1 MNALRPSRLKGL
13 LDKSP
18 FLGGVTSGAS
28 YRRVRMVQALL
39 PLLIV
44 AVVVSYQ
51 LLLAQ
56 LEPRALAFWAQLL
69 FYGINGPLVTYFVLG
84 WIGYEVR
91 ERERA
96 ESDLRDLYLQL
107 SESHARL
114 ATVQKVTRSVSE
126 ATDLS
131 GVLETAIL
139 GLTAA
144 VGASAGAIALEGGVI
159 RSVGLDALPLEV
171 ADLEP
176 LREAYGTLERPSGF
190 AGAKSRLSLPL
201 RWGERFIGAVH
212 LYFTGMPSTESREL
226 LEILVGELAVA
237 IEAASIRTRDLLTL
251 FEVDRSIRAESNLE
265 RLLEGVV
272 SRIQERVKA
281 DSSAVY
287 LADEDGRL
295 ALAWGRD
302 SSGETMRSGAALL
315 EHQHASKLEDH
326 TVHLEH
332 GTPLALK
339 HSKSFTLEH
348 SAPFTL
354 EYGSSAGSLAQ
365 LAAQQRVPLMIGG
378 LESQPVLQTADG
390 ETVRVLE
397 AGDPVLSGARAVLAL
412 PMVSENEVIG
422 VIVLADSS
430 RDAFDLRELPLLGLL
445 ANQVTLAVRN
455 ARAYLYSEELA
466 IFDERNRIAR
476 EIHDGIAQSL
486 AFTAMK
492 LDLAERI
499 LERDPERV
507 RSELVSAKT
516 TLREQIK
523 EVRRSIFALRPLNL
537 ERLGFMETMRQ
548 YVKDFGEQNS
558 VKTTLEITGDPKLSP
573 TNEAVMFRIL
583 QEALNNIAKH
593 SRANKVFVNLSANST
608 GTSLSVTDDGV
619 GFDPAK
625 LTGIVSSVGGL
636 GLQQMRERIEARG
649 GQFGYISTLGAGATV
664 SASLP

>member
-1 MNALRPSRLKGL
+1 MNAPRSSRLKGL
-13 LDKSP
+13 FDKSP
-18 FLGGVTSGAS
+18 FASGVASGTSS
-28 YRRVRMVQALL
+28 RRVRMVQALL

-56 LEPRALAFWAQLL
+56 LEPRSLAFWAQLL

-84 WIGYEVR
+84 WIGLEVR

-96 ESDLRDLYLQL
+96 ESDLRDLFQEL

-131 GVLETAIL
+131 GVLETAIV
-139 GLTAA
+139 GLTEA

-159 RSVGLDALPLEV
+159 RSVGLDVLPLEV

-176 LREAYGTLERPSGF
+176 LRDAYETLERPSGF

-212 LYFTGMPSTESREL
+212 LYFTGMPRTESREL

-315 EHQHASKLEDH
+315 EHQHATQLEEGAERTH
-326 TVHLEH
+326 LPLTLEH
-332 GTPLALK
+332 G
-339 HSKSFTLEH
+339 
-348 SAPFTL
+348 APFTL

-397 AGDPVLSGARAVLAL
+397 TGDPVLSGARAVLAL

-537 ERLGFMETMRQ
+537 ERLGFLETMRQ

-558 VKTTLEITGDPKLSP
+558 VKTTLEIVGDAKLSP

-593 SRANKVFVNLSANST
+593 SRANKVFVNLSANSS

-649 GQFGYISTLGAGATV
+649 GQFEYVSALGAGAKV

>member
-1 MNALRPSRLKGL
+1 MNTLRQNRTKRW
-13 LDKSP
+13 LDKFP
-18 FLGGVTSGAS
+18 FAGSDISGTS
-28 YRRVRMVQALL
+28 YRRVRLVQAIL

-56 LEPRALAFWAQLL
+56 LEPRELAFWAQLL

-84 WIGYEVR
+84 WISQEVR

-96 ESDLRDLYLQL
+96 EHDLRDLFLEL

-114 ATVQKVTRSVSE
+114 AAVQKVTRSVSE

-131 GVLETAIL
+131 GVLETAIV
-139 GLTAA
+139 GLTEA

-159 RSVGLDALPLEV
+159 RSVGLDVLPLEV

-176 LREAYGTLERPSGF
+176 LRDTYGTLERPSGF

-212 LYFTGMPSTESREL
+212 LYFTGMPRTESREL

-272 SRIQERVKA
+272 SKIQERVKA

-287 LADEDGRL
+287 LSDEDGRL

-302 SSGETMRSGAALL
+302 VTGETMRGGGTALQTHPHAA
-315 EHQHASKLEDH
+315 QLEDSAEPS
-326 TVHLEH
+326 VEH
-332 GTPLALK
+332 D
-339 HSKSFTLEH
+339 
-348 SAPFTL
+348 APFTL
-354 EYGSSAGSLAQ
+354 EYGAPFSLEHGSSAGSLAQ

-397 AGDPVLSGARAVLAL
+397 IGDPVLSGARAVLAL

-537 ERLGFMETMRQ
+537 ERLGFLETMRQ

-558 VKTTLEITGDPKLSP
+558 VKTTLEIAGEPKLSP

-593 SRANKVFVNLSANST
+593 SRANKVSVNLSANSS
-608 GTSLSVTDDGV
+608 GTTLSVTDDGV

-625 LTGIVSSVGGL
+625 LTGVVSSVGGL

-649 GQFGYISTLGAGATV
+649 GQFEYVSALGAGAKV
-664 SASLP
+664 NASLP

>member
-1 MNALRPSRLKGL
+1 MNAPRSSRLKGL
-13 LDKSP
+13 FDKSP
-18 FLGGVTSGAS
+18 FAGGVAAGTSS
-28 YRRVRMVQALL
+28 RRVRMVQALL

-56 LEPRALAFWAQLL
+56 LEPQALAFWAQLL

-84 WIGYEVR
+84 WIGLEVR

-96 ESDLRDLYLQL
+96 ESDLRDLYLEL
-107 SESHARL
+107 SESHERL
-114 ATVQKVTRSVSE
+114 AAVQKVTRSVSE

-131 GVLETAIL
+131 GVLETAIA

-159 RSVGLDALPLEV
+159 RSVGLNVLPLEV

-176 LREAYGTLERPSGF
+176 LRDAYGTLERPSGF

-212 LYFTGMPSTESREL
+212 LYFTGMPRTESREL

-272 SRIQERVKA
+272 SKIQERVKA

-287 LADEDGRL
+287 LSDEDGRL

-302 SSGETMRSGAALL
+302 SSGETMRGGAVLQGHQSAAQL
-315 EHQHASKLEDH
+315 EEGAGVSPEHAD
-326 TVHLEH
+326 
-332 GTPLALK
+332 P
-339 HSKSFTLEH
+339 FTLEYG
-348 SAPFTL
+348 APFTL

-537 ERLGFMETMRQ
+537 ERLGFLETMRQ

-558 VKTTLEITGDPKLSP
+558 VKSTLEIIGEPKLSP

-583 QEALNNIAKH
+583 QEALNNVAKH
-593 SRANKVFVNLSANST
+593 SRANKVSVNLKAST
-608 GTSLSVTDDGV
+608 SGTALNVIDDGV
-619 GFDPAK
+619 GFDPAQ

-636 GLQQMRERIEARG
+636 GLQAMRERIEARG
-649 GQFGYISTLGAGATV
+649 GEFEYVSSVGAGATV

>member
-1 MNALRPSRLKGL
+1 MNAPRSSRLKGL
-13 LDKSP
+13 LDKFP
-18 FLGGVTSGAS
+18 FAGSDASGAS

-56 LEPRALAFWAQLL
+56 LEPRELAFWAQLL

-84 WIGYEVR
+84 WIGQEVR

-96 ESDLRDLYLQL
+96 ESGLRDLFLEL

-114 ATVQKVTRSVSE
+114 AAVQKVTRSVSE

-131 GVLETAIL
+131 GVLETAIV

-159 RSVGLDALPLEV
+159 RSVGLDVLPLEV

-176 LREAYGTLERPSGF
+176 LRDAYGTLERPSGF

-212 LYFTGMPSTESREL
+212 LYFIGMPRTESREL

-302 SSGETMRSGAALL
+302 VTGETMRGGAALQGHQQAARL
-315 EHQHASKLEDH
+315 EENTEPTHAAP
-326 TVHLEH
+326 TLEH
-332 GTPLALK
+332 G
-339 HSKSFTLEH
+339 
-348 SAPFTL
+348 APFTL

-507 RSELVSAKT
+507 RTELVSAKT

-537 ERLGFMETMRQ
+537 ERLGFLETMRQ

-593 SRANKVFVNLSANST
+593 SRAKQVSVNLSANSS

-625 LTGIVSSVGGL
+625 LTGVVSSVGGL

-649 GQFGYISTLGAGATV
+649 GQFEYVSTLGAGAKV
-664 SASLP
+664 NASLP

>member
-1 MNALRPSRLKGL
+1 M
-13 LDKSP
+13 
-18 FLGGVTSGAS
+18 
-28 YRRVRMVQALL
+28 
-39 PLLIV
+39 
-44 AVVVSYQ
+44 
-51 LLLAQ
+51 
-56 LEPRALAFWAQLL
+56 
-69 FYGINGPLVTYFVLG
+69 
-84 WIGYEVR
+84 
-91 ERERA
+91 
-96 ESDLRDLYLQL
+96 
-107 SESHARL
+107 
-114 ATVQKVTRSVSE
+114 
-126 ATDLS
+126 
-131 GVLETAIL
+131 
-139 GLTAA
+139 
-144 VGASAGAIALEGGVI
+144 
-159 RSVGLDALPLEV
+159 
-171 ADLEP
+171 
-176 LREAYGTLERPSGF
+176 
-190 AGAKSRLSLPL
+190 PL

-212 LYFTGMPSTESREL
+212 LYFTGMPRTESREL

-302 SSGETMRSGAALL
+302 VTGETMRGRALH
-315 EHQHASKLEDH
+315 ENTAP
-326 TVHLEH
+326 LEH
-332 GTPLALK
+332 G
-339 HSKSFTLEH
+339 
-348 SAPFTL
+348 APFTL
-354 EYGSSAGSLAQ
+354 EHGSSAGSLAQ

-537 ERLGFMETMRQ
+537 ERLGFLETMRQ

-558 VKTTLEITGDPKLSP
+558 VKSTLEIIGDPKLSP

-593 SRANKVFVNLSANST
+593 SRAKQVNVNLKATSS
-608 GTSLSVTDDGV
+608 GTALSVNDDGV

-636 GLQQMRERIEARG
+636 GLQQMRERVEARG
-649 GQFGYISTLGAGATV
+649 GRFEYVSSLGAGTKV

>member
-1 MNALRPSRLKGL
+1 MNVPRSSRLRGL
-13 LDKSP
+13 LDQFP
-18 FLGGVTSGAS
+18 LLGGRQTSGTS
-28 YRRVRMVQALL
+28 YRRVRLVQAIL

-56 LEPRALAFWAQLL
+56 LEPRELAFWAQLL

-84 WIGYEVR
+84 WISQEVR

-96 ESDLRDLYLQL
+96 ENDLRDLFLEL

-131 GVLETAIL
+131 GVLETAIV
-139 GLTAA
+139 GLTEA

-159 RSVGLDALPLEV
+159 RSVGLDILPLEV

-176 LREAYGTLERPSGF
+176 LRDAYGTLERPSGF

-212 LYFTGMPSTESREL
+212 LYFTGMPRTESREL

-302 SSGETMRSGAALL
+302 VTGETMRGLNTALQTQ
-315 EHQHASKLEDH
+315 QHAAR
-326 TVHLEH
+326 
-332 GTPLALK
+332 P
-339 HSKSFTLEH
+339 EH
-348 SAPFTL
+348 STELSQTAPFTL

-365 LAAQQRVPLMIGG
+365 LAAQQRVPQMIGG

-390 ETVRVLE
+390 ETVRVL
-397 AGDPVLSGARAVLAL
+397 AVGDPVLSGARAVLAL

-537 ERLGFMETMRQ
+537 ERLGFVETMRQ

-558 VKTTLEITGDPKLSP
+558 VKSTLEIIGEPKLSP

-583 QEALNNIAKH
+583 QEALNNVAKH
-593 SRANKVFVNLSANST
+593 SRANKVSVNLKAST
-608 GTSLSVTDDGV
+608 SGTALNVIDDGV
-619 GFDPAK
+619 GFDPAQ

-636 GLQQMRERIEARG
+636 GLQAMRERIEARG
-649 GQFGYISTLGAGATV
+649 GEFEYVSSVGAGAKV

>member
-1 MNALRPSRLKGL
+1 MNAPRSSRLKGL
-13 LDKSP
+13 LDRFP
-18 FLGGVTSGAS
+18 FAGGDASGAS
-28 YRRVRMVQALL
+28 YRRVRLVQAIL

-56 LEPRALAFWAQLL
+56 LEPRELAFWAQLL

-84 WIGYEVR
+84 WIGQEVL

-96 ESDLRDLYLQL
+96 ESNLRDLFLEL

-114 ATVQKVTRSVSE
+114 AAVQKVTRSVSE

-131 GVLETAIL
+131 GVLETAIV
-139 GLTAA
+139 GLTEA

-159 RSVGLDALPLEV
+159 RSVGLDVLPLEV

-176 LREAYGTLERPSGF
+176 LREAYETLERPSGF
-190 AGAKSRLSLPL
+190 TGAKSRLSLPL

-212 LYFTGMPSTESREL
+212 LYFVGMPRVESREL

-287 LADEDGRL
+287 LSDEDGRL

-302 SSGETMRSGAALL
+302 VSGETMRGGAALQT
-315 EHQHASKLEDH
+315 HQHASQLEQSADLTH
-326 TVHLEH
+326 
-332 GTPLALK
+332 
-339 HSKSFTLEH
+339 
-348 SAPFTL
+348 APFTL
-354 EYGSSAGSLAQ
+354 EYGAPFSLEHGSSAGSLAQ

-397 AGDPVLSGARAVLAL
+397 IGDPVLSGARAVLAL

-537 ERLGFMETMRQ
+537 ERLGFLETMRQ

-593 SRANKVFVNLSANST
+593 SRAKQVSVNLSANGG

-625 LTGIVSSVGGL
+625 LTGVVSSVGGL

-649 GQFGYISTLGAGATV
+649 GQFEYVSALGAGAKV

>member
-1 MNALRPSRLKGL
+1 MNAPRSSRLKGL
-13 LDKSP
+13 FDKSP
-18 FLGGVTSGAS
+18 FAGGAASSTSS
-28 YRRVRMVQALL
+28 RRVRMVQALL

-56 LEPRALAFWAQLL
+56 LEPQALAFWAQLL

-84 WIGYEVR
+84 WIGLEVR

-96 ESDLRDLYLQL
+96 ESDLRDLFQEL

-131 GVLETAIL
+131 GVLATAIV
-139 GLTAA
+139 GLTEA

-159 RSVGLDALPLEV
+159 RSVGLDVLPLEV

-201 RWGERFIGAVH
+201 RWGDRFIGAVH
-212 LYFTGMPSTESREL
+212 LYFTGMPRAESREL

-272 SRIQERVKA
+272 SKIQERVKA

-302 SSGETMRSGAALL
+302 SSGETTRGSAESQNAAHPEHAAPKL
-315 EHQHASKLEDH
+315 EHN
-326 TVHLEH
+326 
-332 GTPLALK
+332 
-339 HSKSFTLEH
+339 
-348 SAPFTL
+348 APFTL
-354 EYGSSAGSLAQ
+354 EHGSSAGSLAQ

-390 ETVRVLE
+390 ETVRVLA

-537 ERLGFMETMRQ
+537 ERLGFLETMRQ

-558 VKTTLEITGDPKLSP
+558 VKTTLEIVGDAKLSP

-593 SRANKVFVNLSANST
+593 SRAKQVLVNLSANSS
-608 GTSLSVTDDGV
+608 GTALSVNDDGV

-649 GQFGYISTLGAGATV
+649 GRFEYVSSLGAGTKV

>member
-1 MNALRPSRLKGL
+1 MNAPRSSRLKGL
-13 LDKSP
+13 FDKSP
-18 FLGGVTSGAS
+18 FASGVASGTSS
-28 YRRVRMVQALL
+28 RRVRMVQALL

-56 LEPRALAFWAQLL
+56 LEPRSLAFWAQLL

-84 WIGYEVR
+84 WIGLEVR

-96 ESDLRDLYLQL
+96 ESDLRDLFQEL

-131 GVLETAIL
+131 GVLETAIV
-139 GLTAA
+139 GLTEA

-159 RSVGLDALPLEV
+159 RSVGLDVLPLEV

-176 LREAYGTLERPSGF
+176 LREAYETLERPSGF

-212 LYFTGMPSTESREL
+212 LYFTGMPRTESREL

-315 EHQHASKLEDH
+315 EHQHATQLEEGAERTH
-326 TVHLEH
+326 LPLTLEH
-332 GTPLALK
+332 G
-339 HSKSFTLEH
+339 
-348 SAPFTL
+348 APFTL

-397 AGDPVLSGARAVLAL
+397 TGDPVLSGARAVLAL

-537 ERLGFMETMRQ
+537 ERLGFLETMRQ

-558 VKTTLEITGDPKLSP
+558 VKTTLEIVGDAKLSP

-593 SRANKVFVNLSANST
+593 SRANKVFVNLSANSS

-649 GQFGYISTLGAGATV
+649 GQFEYVSALGAGAKV

>member
-1 MNALRPSRLKGL
+1 MNAPRSSRLKGL
-13 LDKSP
+13 FDKSP
-18 FLGGVTSGAS
+18 FASGVASSTSS
-28 YRRVRMVQALL
+28 RRVRMVQALL

-56 LEPRALAFWAQLL
+56 LEPRSLAFWAQLL

-84 WIGYEVR
+84 WIGLEVR

-96 ESDLRDLYLQL
+96 ESDLRDLFQEL

-131 GVLETAIL
+131 GVLETAIV
-139 GLTAA
+139 GLTEA

-159 RSVGLDALPLEV
+159 RSVGLDVLPLEV

-176 LREAYGTLERPSGF
+176 LRDAYETLERPSGF

-212 LYFTGMPSTESREL
+212 LYFTGMPRTESREL

-315 EHQHASKLEDH
+315 EHQHATQLEEGAERTH
-326 TVHLEH
+326 LPLTLEH
-332 GTPLALK
+332 G
-339 HSKSFTLEH
+339 
-348 SAPFTL
+348 APFTL

-397 AGDPVLSGARAVLAL
+397 TGDPVLSGARAVLAL

-537 ERLGFMETMRQ
+537 ERLGFLETMRQ

-558 VKTTLEITGDPKLSP
+558 VKTTLEIVGDAKLSP

-593 SRANKVFVNLSANST
+593 SRANKVFVNLSANSS

-649 GQFGYISTLGAGATV
+649 GQFGYVSALGAGAKV